1 MISMFFGGFCGSN
14 LAGILMDRLRKF
26 KMIGICAISA
36 GKNPLYPSPIYGFD
50 ATNIL
55 FLAIFIFIAF
65 EYVLISGYQMW
76 IMILTGA
83 IFVTFLVMTFPI
95 YFNLVGELIYP
106 IGEAHGT
113 TLFTAG
119 MNVFGLL
126 IIELVK
132 VIDLKARLNNPDSTK
147 NDGLLWTGVFQ
158 GVIFLLGLVFLIGR
172 V

>member
-1 MISMFFGGFCGSN
+1 MLTF
-14 LAGILMDRLRKF
+14 A
-26 KMIGICAISA
+26 
-36 GKNPLYPSPIYGFD
+36 
-50 ATNIL
+50 
-55 FLAIFIFIAF
+55 AF

-76 IMILTGA
+76 IIILTGA
-83 IFVTFLVMTFPI
+83 IFVTFLGMTFPI
-95 YFNLVGELIYP
+95 YFNLGGELIYP

-126 IIELVK
+126 IIELIK
-132 VIDLKARLNNPDSTK
+132 VIDLKARLDNPDSAK

-158 GVIFLLGLVFLIGR
+158 GVLFLLGLVFLIGR